1 MQKWN
6 SWTRVTHKEHVS
18 HSRQYCRLDGKRDGK
33 RQEGNV
39 FMELE
44 IEDKTD
50 LLLDTDSVRDRVG
63 VRSSLTDINQINVFS
78 DIFIKKKETVE
89 KERQAAKEKLYGTV
103 FVETLGN
110 EAETEITDLIF
121 LDNTE
126 ELLIRNEQEIVES
139 QPWPLLWILPVTII
153 MFAAALL
160 YKTNRKG
167 KKKYD
172 ADNQPEAVA

>member
-1 MQKWN
+1 
-6 SWTRVTHKEHVS
+6 
-18 HSRQYCRLDGKRDGK
+18 
-33 RQEGNV
+33 
-39 FMELE
+39 MELE
-44 IEDKTD
+44 IEDKAN
-50 LLLDTDSVRDRVG
+50 LLLDTDSVRDRAG

-89 KERQAAKEKLYGTV
+89 KEQQAAKEELYGKV
-103 FVETLGN
+103 FIETLGN
-110 EAETEITDLIF
+110 DTETEITDLIF

-139 QPWPLLWILPVTII
+139 QSWPLLWILPVTVI
-153 MFAAALL
+153 MFAAAFL

-167 KKKYD
+167 KQKYD